1 MDESDDEEFLGAV
14 AGVDDERLG
23 EQHANSHRKVYVDC
37 PGFVGDHQWC
47 GHDVQLWIG
56 KEQDSK
62 YVVKDNPYLN
72 VIDV

>member
-37 PGFVGDHQWC
+37 PGFVGDHQ
-47 GHDVQLWIG
+47 
-56 KEQDSK
+56 
-62 YVVKDNPYLN
+62 
-72 VIDV
+72 